1 MGFFE
6 NLFGGRQNRSASVA
20 KERLATVLVDDRYKL
35 TPEMKEQ
42 MKLDIAA
49 VLARYLPSID
59 PDQIEV
65 AILRGEAS
73 DHLKAD
79 IPLRRSTG
87 DRPWESDS

>member
-1 MGFFE
+1 VG
-6 NLFGGRQNRSASVA
+6 LFDSLFSGRQGRSAQVA

-42 MKLDIAA
+42 MKIDIAA
-49 VLARYLPSID
+49 VLARYLPAID

-65 AILRGEAS
+65 TLLRGEAS

-79 IPLRRSTG
+79 IPLRRAQQ
-87 DRPWESDS
+87 SDM

>member
-1 MGFFE
+1 MG
-6 NLFGGRQNRSASVA
+6 LFDSLFSGRQGRSAQVA

-42 MKLDIAA
+42 MKIDIAA
-49 VLARYLPSID
+49 VLARYLPAID

-65 AILRGEAS
+65 TLLRGEAS

-79 IPLRRSTG
+79 IPLRRAQQ
-87 DRPWESDS
+87 SDM

>member
-1 MGFFE
+1 MGFF
-6 NLFGGRQNRSASVA
+6 NSIFGGRNNRSAQVA

-42 MKLDIAA
+42 MKLDIAE
-49 VLARYLPSID
+49 VLARYLPAID

-65 AILRGEAS
+65 TLLRGEAS

-79 IPLRRSTG
+79 IPLRRAS
-87 DRPWESDS
+87 SDT

>member
-1 MGFFE
+1 VGLLD
-6 NLFGGRQNRSASVA
+6 NLFGGRRDRSAQVA

-42 MKLDIAA
+42 MKLDIAE
-49 VLARYLPSID
+49 VLARYLPSVD

-65 AILRGEAS
+65 TLLRGEAS

-79 IPLRRSTG
+79 IPLRRAQP
-87 DRPWESDS
+87 DAQ

>member
-1 MGFFE
+1 MGFLDS
-6 NLFGGRQNRSASVA
+6 LFSGRQGRSAQVA

-42 MKLDIAA
+42 MKIDIAE
-49 VLARYLPSID
+49 VLARYLPAID

-65 AILRGEAS
+65 TLLRGEAS

-79 IPLRRSTG
+79 IPLRRAHQ
-87 DRPWESDS
+87 SDL

>member
-1 MGFFE
+1 VGLLE
-6 NLFGGRQNRSASVA
+6 TLFGVRRDRSAQVA

-49 VLARYLPSID
+49 VLARYLPAID

-65 AILRGEAS
+65 AILRGES
-73 DHLKAD
+73 NDHLKAD
-79 IPLRRSTG
+79 IPLRRG
-87 DRPWESDS
+87 QSDTP

>member
-1 MGFFE
+1 MGFFDS
-6 NLFGGRQNRSASVA
+6 LFGGKRERSAQMA

-42 MKLDIAA
+42 MKLDIAE

-59 PDQIEV
+59 PEQIEV

-79 IPLRRSTG
+79 IPLRRG
-87 DRPWESDS
+87 QSDTP

>member
-42 MKLDIAA
+42 MKIDIAE
-49 VLARYLPSID
+49 VLSRYLPSVD
-59 PDQIEV
+59 PEQIEV
-65 AILRGEAS
+65 AILRGEAN
-73 DHLKAD
+73 DTLKAD
-79 IPLRRSTG
+79 IPLRRSS
-87 DRPWESDS
+87 E

>member
-1 MGFFE
+1 VG
-6 NLFGGRQNRSASVA
+6 LFDSLFNGRRDRSAQVA

-42 MKLDIAA
+42 MKIDIAE
-49 VLARYLPSID
+49 VLARYLPAID

-65 AILRGEAS
+65 TLLRGEAS

-79 IPLRRSTG
+79 IPLRRAS
-87 DRPWESDS
+87 SDL

>member
-1 MGFFE
+1 VGFF
-6 NLFGGRQNRSASVA
+6 NSIFGSRNNRSAQVA

-42 MKLDIAA
+42 MKIDIAA
-49 VLARYLPSID
+49 VLLRYLPAID

-65 AILRGEAS
+65 TLLRGEAS

-79 IPLRRSTG
+79 IPLRRTS
-87 DRPWESDS
+87 SDT

>member
-1 MGFFE
+1 MGFLQ
-6 NLFGGRQNRSASVA
+6 NLFGGRRDRSANVA

-42 MKLDIAA
+42 MKLDIAE

-79 IPLRRSTG
+79 IPLRRAS
-87 DRPWESDS
+87 SDTP